1 MCAQAQSSV
10 CKTNYK
16 SSHLKLEFITFNV
29 NLKKKKKK
37 KVDLTVNLNFL
48 T

>member
-37 KVDLTVNLNFL
+37 VDLTVNLNFL